1 MVDIRKLP
9 QPNEAFAWLQA
20 AAGPA
25 LVCRPLEQVAPHLF
39 TTRHWSLGAQDDQ
52 GEGAKW
58 GEVAEAIGCAQED
71 LVRVNQVHGNGVL
84 IARERTKT
92 VSDADI
98 ILSSDPALGL
108 AVRSADCVPLL
119 IADRRTGAVAAA
131 HSGWRGIA
139 ARVAETTVGALAGEF
154 GSRPGDLMAAA
165 GPSIGASCYE
175 VGADVKERFA
185 ARFDAADLAR
195 WFSPARRADH
205 WLFDQWRATR
215 DQLAA
220 AGIDP
225 SRIFIAELCTASHP
239 DVFCSYRRDGSGAG
253 RLAGA
258 IRPARRPWRR
268 SPGDRRGRS
277 ARGRRARM

>member
-9 QPNEAFAWLQA
+9 QPNGAFAWLQA

-25 LVCRPLEQVAPHLF
+25 LVCRPLGEVAAHVF

-52 GEGAKW
+52 REDVKW
-58 GEVAEAIGCAQED
+58 GDVAEAIGCAPEA

-84 IARERTKT
+84 VARDRSTAAR
-92 VSDADI
+92 DADI
-98 ILSSDPALGL
+98 ILSSDAELGV

-139 ARVAETTVGALAGEF
+139 ARVAETAVAALAREF
-154 GSRPGDLMAAA
+154 GSRPRDLVAAA
-165 GPSIGASCYE
+165 GPSIGAGCYE

-185 ARFDAADLAR
+185 ARFDAADVAP
-195 WFSPARRADH
+195 WFSPAHRAEH
-205 WLFDQWRATR
+205 WFFDQWRATR

-225 SRIFIAELCTASHP
+225 SRIFIAELCTASYP
-239 DVFCSYRRDGSGAG
+239 DVFCSYRRDGSRAG

-258 IRPARRPWRR
+258 IRPVRRP
-268 SPGDRRGRS
+268 
-277 ARGRRARM
+277 